1 MTSVPNYRLSVA
13 TATHKGDRD
22 YQQDKVEV
30 LQHPYNKHCVLV
42 VVADGMGGRSGGA
55 MAASQVV
62 ESARELLKQF
72 DVEKDDPKAMLR
84 KIVTDAHAVIR
95 MLKVS
100 SELDPHSTIAAHIVM
115 PNGAC
120 HWIHSGDSRL
130 YHFRRG
136 RLVSRTRDHS
146 YVQELLDRGEISEQQ
161 ALGHE
166 QSNLLTGCLGM
177 EIDPPMVLA
186 SIAQL
191 QVGDVVLSCTD
202 GLWPYFPDTE
212 LAKMAAALTPS
223 DACKQLLDLARLRA
237 AGGGDNV
244 SLAIVKVSAKSKP
257 EAKKEDAGHSLL
269 DFQW

>member
-1 MTSVPNYRLSVA
+1 MTSAPNYRLSVA

-22 YQQDKVEV
+22 FQQDKVEV
-30 LQHPYNKHCVLV
+30 LQHPYNKHCILV

-55 MAASQVV
+55 MAASQVM

-72 DVEKDDPKAMLR
+72 DVEKDDPRAMLCQ
-84 KIVTDAHAVIR
+84 IVTDAHAVIH

-100 SELDPHSTIAAHIVM
+100 SELDPHSTIAAHIIM

-120 HWIHSGDSRL
+120 HWIHCGDSRL
-130 YHFRRG
+130 YHFRKG

-146 YVQELLDRGEISEQQ
+146 YVQELIDQGKISEEQ
-161 ALGHE
+161 AAGHE
-166 QSNLLTGCLGM
+166 QSNMITGCLGM
-177 EIDPPMVLA
+177 DSDPPMVLD

-202 GLWPYFPDTE
+202 GLWPYFHDTE
-212 LAKMAAALTPS
+212 LAKIAAALTPA

-244 SLAIVKVSAKSKP
+244 SLAIVKISAKSNP
-257 EAKKEDAGHSLL
+257 EAKQEEAKYSLL